1 MAMSREE
8 FRRAFNEIISEE
20 FSDIP
25 RDEAS
30 IPLTFSRRFERKM
43 ERLIRN
49 QRKPYWFLINTA
61 SKRAAVI
68 IAAVLTLFTAGFSIK
83 AIREPIVKFIKE
95 IYHTFI
101 AYSAEGDVIDKIER
115 RYYLNYLPEGFKLTN
130 EFANDA
136 SVIMKYE
143 NSSDKFIR
151 FTQNITER
159 DIFNLDNEH
168 GEVKTEN
175 INGMEVNFYADG
187 ENRTVFWTKD
197 GYFFEIFTNSDID
210 SEIFEKMILSV
221 E

>member
-115 RYYLNYLPEGFKLTN
+115 RYYLNYLPEGFEKV
-130 EFANDA
+130 NDFTDGVYA
-136 SVIMKYE
+136 IIEYE
-143 NSSDKFIR
+143 DSSDKFIR
-151 FTQNITER
+151 FMQRITEGER
-159 DIFNLDNEH
+159 YNLDNEH
-168 GEVKTEN
+168 GKVTTEN
-175 INGMEVNFYADG
+175 INGMEVNFYDDG
-187 ENRTVFWTKD
+187 ENNVAFWTQD
-197 GYFFEIFTNSDID
+197 GYFFEIYTNSNID
-210 SEIFEKMILSV
+210 AETFEKLISSV
-221 E
+221 K

>member
-101 AYSAEGDVIDKIER
+101 AYSAEGNVIDKIER
-115 RYYLNYLPEGFKLTN
+115 RYYLNYLPEGF
-130 EFANDA
+130 EMVNDFTDGV

-143 NSSDKFIR
+143 SSDEFIR
-151 FTQNITER
+151 FTQGITK
-159 DIFNLDNEH
+159 DASFKLDNEH
-168 GEVKTEN
+168 GEMKTEN
-175 INGMEVNFYADG
+175 INGMEVNFYDDG
-187 ENRTVFWTKD
+187 ENKTAFWTQD
-197 GYFFEIFTNSDID
+197 GYFFEIYTNSDID
-210 SEIFEKMILSV
+210 DETLEKLILSV